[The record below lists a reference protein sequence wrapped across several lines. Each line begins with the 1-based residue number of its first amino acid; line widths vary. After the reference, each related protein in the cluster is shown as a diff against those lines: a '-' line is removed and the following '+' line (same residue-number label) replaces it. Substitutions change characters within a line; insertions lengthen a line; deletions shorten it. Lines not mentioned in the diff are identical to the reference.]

1 MGNDIKYIETKNERY
16 PIVFSLN
23 VVEVIQNEFGSIK
36 KWQDLV
42 EPKDGGETN
51 LKALLFAFKE
61 AINEGI
67 DIENENLHGNKSFI
81 SERKAGRIITEL
93 GLSEAGNQLKQIV
106 VDSTKGDDNTTGQSE
121 TEQKN
126 VMTTQNQ

>member
-1 MGNDIKYIETKNERY
+1 MGNEIKYIELKNEKF
-16 PIVFSLN
+16 PMVFSLN
-23 VVEVIQNEFGSIK
+23 VIEAIQTEFGSLNDWKELI
-36 KWQDLV
+36 

-81 SERKAGRIITEL
+81 SKRKAGRIITEL

-106 VDSTKGDDNTTGQSE
+106 VDSTKGDNTTEQSE
-121 TEQKN
+121 TKEKN

>member
-1 MGNDIKYIETKNERY
+1 MGNEIKYIELKNEKF
-16 PIVFSLN
+16 PMVFSLN
-23 VVEVIQNEFGSIK
+23 VIEAIQIEFGSLNDWKELI
-36 KWQDLV
+36 

-93 GLSEAGNQLKQIV
+93 GLSEANNQLKQIV
-106 VDSTKGDDNTTGQSE
+106 VDSTKGDDTTEQSE
-121 TEQKN
+121 TKEKN

>member
-1 MGNDIKYIETKNERY
+1 MGNEIKYIELKNEKF
-16 PIVFSLN
+16 PMVFSLN
-23 VVEVIQNEFGSIK
+23 VIEAIQTEFGSLNDWKELI
-36 KWQDLV
+36 

-106 VDSTKGDDNTTGQSE
+106 VDSTKGDNTTEQSE
-121 TEQKN
+121 TKEKN

>member
-1 MGNDIKYIETKNERY
+1 MGNEIKYIELKNEKF
-16 PIVFSLN
+16 PMVFSLN
-23 VVEVIQNEFGSIK
+23 VIEAIQTEFGSLNDWKELI
-36 KWQDLV
+36 

-67 DIENENLHGNKSFI
+67 DIENENLHGNKPFI
-81 SERKAGRIITEL
+81 NERKAGRIITEL
-93 GLSEAGNQLKQIV
+93 GLSEAGDQLKQIV
-106 VDSTKGDDNTTGQSE
+106 VDSTKGDDNTTRQSE
-121 TEQKN
+121 TEEKN

>member
-1 MGNDIKYIETKNERY
+1 MGNEIKYIELKNEKF
-16 PIVFSLN
+16 PMVFSLN
-23 VVEVIQNEFGSIK
+23 VIEAIQIEFGSLNDWKELI
-36 KWQDLV
+36 

-93 GLSEAGNQLKQIV
+93 GLPEAGNQLKQIV
-106 VDSTKGDDNTTGQSE
+106 VDSTKGDDTTEQSE
-121 TEQKN
+121 TKEKN

>member
-1 MGNDIKYIETKNERY
+1 MGNDIKYIELKNEKF
-16 PIVFSLN
+16 PMVFSLN
-23 VVEVIQNEFGSIK
+23 VIEAIQTEFGSLNDWKELI
-36 KWQDLV
+36 

-106 VDSTKGDDNTTGQSE
+106 VDSTKGDDTTEQSE
-121 TEQKN
+121 TKEKN

>member
-1 MGNDIKYIETKNERY
+1 MGNEIKYIELKNEKF
-16 PIVFSLN
+16 PMVFSLN
-23 VVEVIQNEFGSIK
+23 VIEAIQIEFGSLNDWKELI
-36 KWQDLV
+36 

-106 VDSTKGDDNTTGQSE
+106 VDSTKGDNTTEQSE
-121 TEQKN
+121 TKEKN

>member
-1 MGNDIKYIETKNERY
+1 MGNEIKYIELKNEKF
-16 PIVFSLN
+16 PMVFSLN
-23 VVEVIQNEFGSIK
+23 VIEAIQIEFGSLNDWKELI
-36 KWQDLV
+36 

-93 GLSEAGNQLKQIV
+93 GLSEANNQLKQIV
-106 VDSTKGDDNTTGQSE
+106 VDSTKGDNTTEQSE
-121 TEQKN
+121 TKEKN

>member
-1 MGNDIKYIETKNERY
+1 MGNEIKYIELKNEKF
-16 PIVFSLN
+16 PMVFSLN
-23 VVEVIQNEFGSIK
+23 VIEAIQIEFGSLNDWKELI
-36 KWQDLV
+36 

-67 DIENENLHGNKSFI
+67 DVENENLHGNKSFI

-106 VDSTKGDDNTTGQSE
+106 VDSTKGDNTTEQSE
-121 TEQKN
+121 TKEKN

>member
-1 MGNDIKYIETKNERY
+1 MGNEIKYIELKNEKF
-16 PIVFSLN
+16 PMVFSLN
-23 VVEVIQNEFGSIK
+23 VIEAIQTEFGSLNDWKELI
-36 KWQDLV
+36 
-42 EPKDGGETN
+42 EPKDGGEIN

-106 VDSTKGDDNTTGQSE
+106 VDSTKGDNTTEQSE
-121 TEQKN
+121 TKEKN

>member
-1 MGNDIKYIETKNERY
+1 MGNEIKYIELKNEKV
-16 PIVFSLN
+16 PMVFSLN
-23 VVEVIQNEFGSIK
+23 VIEAIQTEFGTLNAWKELI
-36 KWQDLV
+36 

-67 DIENENLHGNKSFI
+67 DIENENTNGNKPFI
-81 SERKAGRIITEL
+81 TEKKAGRIIGEL
-93 GLSEAGNQLKQIV
+93 GLSEAGNQLKEIV
-106 VDSTKGDDNTTGQSE
+106 VDSTKGDENTSE
-121 TEQKN
+121 QIGAEEKN

>member
-1 MGNDIKYIETKNERY
+1 MGNEIKYIELKNEKF
-16 PIVFSLN
+16 PMVFSLN
-23 VVEVIQNEFGSIK
+23 VIEAIQTEFGSLNDWKELI
-36 KWQDLV
+36 

-106 VDSTKGDDNTTGQSE
+106 VDSTKGDDTTEQSE
-121 TEQKN
+121 TKEKN

>member
-1 MGNDIKYIETKNERY
+1 MGNDIKYIELKNEKF
-16 PIVFSLN
+16 PMVFSLN
-23 VVEVIQNEFGSIK
+23 VIEAIQTEFGSLNDWKELI
-36 KWQDLV
+36 

-106 VDSTKGDDNTTGQSE
+106 VE
-121 TEQKN
+121 
-126 VMTTQNQ
+126 

>member
-1 MGNDIKYIETKNERY
+1 M
-16 PIVFSLN
+16 VFSLN
-23 VVEVIQNEFGSIK
+23 VIEAIQTEFGSLNDWKELI
-36 KWQDLV
+36 

-106 VDSTKGDDNTTGQSE
+106 VDSTKGDDTTEQSE
-121 TEQKN
+121 TKEKN

>member
-1 MGNDIKYIETKNERY
+1 MGNEIKYIELKNEKF
-16 PIVFSLN
+16 PMVFSLN
-23 VVEVIQNEFGSIK
+23 VIEAIQTEFGSLNDWKELI
-36 KWQDLV
+36 

-67 DIENENLHGNKSFI
+67 DVENENLHGNKSFI

-93 GLSEAGNQLKQIV
+93 GLSEACNQLKQIV
-106 VDSTKGDDNTTGQSE
+106 VDSTKGDNTTEQSE
-121 TEQKN
+121 TKEKN

>member
-1 MGNDIKYIETKNERY
+1 MGNEIKYIELKNEKF
-16 PIVFSLN
+16 PMVFSLN
-23 VVEVIQNEFGSIK
+23 VIEAIQTEFGSLNDWKELI
-36 KWQDLV
+36 

-67 DIENENLHGNKSFI
+67 DVENENLHGNKSFI

-106 VDSTKGDDNTTGQSE
+106 VDSTKGDNTTEQSE
-121 TEQKN
+121 TKEKN